1 MKVGYPELFLLFA
14 GVISFQSLTWGLS
27 LAGGSAVIAFVRL
40 ALQIQEKKEKQ
51 QEVEST
57 AKLLNEQAEELG
69 QALSKLFNATK
80 KEVLN
85 NLRKSLKT
93 LDNDSK
99 TPGNI
104 ELGPAPY
111 FTGWIQYF
119 KFSSNKSNLKKPTT
133 FFKNMQFFEQKKLS
147 FGQTPVP
154 DFTKKDADG
163 QYILIPNPTHFYVT
177 MFERSLNIANSK
189 EVSYNNF

>member
-1 MKVGYPELFLLFA
+1 MKFIILYISYLICNIASSVMSTKTETSTNTSNGIFGSFKMFNYKTDKVQLKVSKVETKVKANNNNVPPPVSVGD
-14 GVISFQSLTWGLS
+14 
-27 LAGGSAVIAFVRL
+27 IAMDG
-40 ALQIQEKKEKQ
+40 AYKGIQQ
-51 QEVEST
+51 
-57 AKLLNEQAEELG
+57 
-69 QALSKLFNATK
+69 
-80 KEVLN
+80 
-85 NLRKSLKT
+85 SLKT